1 MDEFN
6 ASLVRLD
13 PSLFNDLVD
22 QLVLAVPEPAHR
34 FSVWRI
40 VRGSLGELDTAR
52 CEKVANTVEARL
64 SIDI

>member
-13 PSLFNDLVD
+13 PSLFNDLID
-22 QLVLAVPEPAHR
+22 QLVLAVAQSAHR

-40 VRGSLGELDTAR
+40 VRGPLGELDAAR
-52 CEKVANTVEARL
+52 CEKVANPVEARL
-64 SIDI
+64 PIDI